1 MGRDVAPSGRLSLIR
16 RQYVP
21 PKLLISPEY
30 TASLPR
36 RLIVTAVRSA
46 DLIKRMNL
54 LTMLLQFHPTNAP
67 NLIKITIILLG
78 ARGGAVGWGTA
89 LQTGRSRVRFTM
101 VSLEVFTLRPHYSPG
116 VDWASNR
123 NEYQEYFVRGKG
135 DRCIGLTTLPPS
147 CANCLEIWE
156 P

>member
-1 MGRDVAPSGRLSLIR
+1 VAPSGRLSLIR

-78 ARGGAVGWGTA
+78 ARGGAVG
-89 LQTGRSRVRFTM
+89 
-101 VSLEVFTLRPHYSPG
+101 
-116 VDWASNR
+116 
-123 NEYQEYFVRGKG
+123 
-135 DRCIGLTTLPPS
+135 
-147 CANCLEIWE
+147 
-156 P
+156 